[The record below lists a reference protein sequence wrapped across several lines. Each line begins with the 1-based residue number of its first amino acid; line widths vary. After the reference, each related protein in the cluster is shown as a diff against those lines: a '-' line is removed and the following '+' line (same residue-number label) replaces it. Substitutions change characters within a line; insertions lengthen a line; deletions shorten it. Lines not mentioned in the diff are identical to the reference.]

1 VKVAL
6 EEWLGVEARVEPSAI
21 RAGRTGTL
29 GVILR
34 IPEGGH
40 VETHEPAE
48 PFLIPTEVRVE
59 EGEDLVFGPPAYP
72 PGEIETFTWS
82 PVVLRVFRG
91 DVLVAVPFAVLADAR
106 PGERW
111 IRGRVR
117 YQGCTGALCLP
128 PAERAFET
136 TVTVTAAEEG

>member
-1 VKVAL
+1 MKVAL

-48 PFLIPTEVRVE
+48 PFRQSIAQGAIRCLPHPDEVPLAEMFDFDGDVSH
-59 EGEDLVFGPPAYP
+59 EGERR
-72 PGEIETFTWS
+72 IK
-82 PVVLRVFRG
+82 RCR
-91 DVLVAVPFAVLADAR
+91 
-106 PGERW
+106 
-111 IRGRVR
+111 
-117 YQGCTGALCLP
+117 
-128 PAERAFET
+128 
-136 TVTVTAAEEG
+136 